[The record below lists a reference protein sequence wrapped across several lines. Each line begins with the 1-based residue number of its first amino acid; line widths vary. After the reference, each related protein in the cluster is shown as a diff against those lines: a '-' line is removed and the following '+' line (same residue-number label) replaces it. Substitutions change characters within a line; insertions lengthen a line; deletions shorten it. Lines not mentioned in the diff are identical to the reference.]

1 MVSKQWK
8 SRFEEVVHEKND
20 LESPNLLRKRELAAI
35 ILRNLEDE
43 LQSHE
48 CDDYESTEFEFKFDE
63 EIFREIFQDPEG
75 QKFS

>member
-1 MVSKQWK
+1 MVNNQWK
-8 SRFEEVVHEKND
+8 GRFEEIVHEKND
-20 LESPNLLRKRELAAI
+20 LESPNLRRKKELAAI

-48 CDDYESTEFEFKFDE
+48 YDGYDSVEFKFDE

>member
-1 MVSKQWK
+1 MVNQWK
-8 SRFEEVVHEKND
+8 SRFEEVVHETND
-20 LESPNLLRKRELAAI
+20 LESPGLRRKKELAAI

-43 LQSHE
+43 LQSYE
-48 CDDYESTEFEFKFDE
+48 YNDYDSTDFKFDE